1 MFSASQ
7 LSEEQKET
15 IRGWVA
21 DGDQMADVQRR
32 LKEEMDFSVTYMDTR
47 FLSLDLD
54 LQFIVEEEPEAEPE
68 PENPAEEA
76 PLDELSPQDEVP
88 RMPPP
93 GGFQPVTVSL
103 DQIARPGAMVSGKVT
118 FSDGE
123 NAMWMIDQEGRPS
136 VDPDTAGYRPSQE
149 DLMEFQTELGKLLD
163 QHG

>member
-7 LSEEQKET
+7 LTGEQKET
-15 IRGWVA
+15 IHEWVA
-21 DGDQMADVQRR
+21 EGAQMSDVQKR
-32 LKEEMDFSVTYMDTR
+32 LKEEFDFTVTYMDTR

-54 LQFIVEEEPEAEPE
+54 LQFIKEEEPEPE
-68 PENPAEEA
+68 PEVEAEIPSGEEE
-76 PLDELSPQDEVP
+76 PLPPHDGVA

-103 DQIARPGAMVSGKVT
+103 DQLARPGAMVSGKVT

-123 NAMWMIDQEGRPS
+123 NGMWMIDQEGRPS

-149 DLMEFQTELGKLLD
+149 DLAVFQEELRKLLD
-163 QHG
+163 SQA